1 MYLSCLPIHCTV
13 TILFSHHK
21 KWICLAIR
29 GRICAK
35 IMNVYAIYH
44 FGFRPLVMKMVF
56 YSIGHIFGNCTMF
69 QDHIA
74 PCSVYIDSIPS
85 VIGYI
90 GMADGNNAI
99 RLCDIDTYL
108 INE

>member
-1 MYLSCLPIHCTV
+1 
-13 TILFSHHK
+13 
-21 KWICLAIR
+21 
-29 GRICAK
+29 
-35 IMNVYAIYH
+35 
-44 FGFRPLVMKMVF
+44 
-56 YSIGHIFGNCTMF
+56 MF

-74 PCSVYIDSIPS
+74 SCSVYIDSIAS

-99 RLCDIDTYL
+99 GLCDIDTYL

>member
-1 MYLSCLPIHCTV
+1 
-13 TILFSHHK
+13 
-21 KWICLAIR
+21 
-29 GRICAK
+29 
-35 IMNVYAIYH
+35 MNVYAIYH

-99 RLCDIDTYL
+99 GLCYIDTYL